1 MLKRET
7 FVNAI
12 RALRKQEEL
21 TEQMNQIYRQMTDGI
36 GHFEMDG
43 LAQNALLQTLKDGMD
58 DEHGYVM
65 WWLYEA
71 PDDNKNVW
79 WEENGQLV
87 TIDLEDVNDLYDYL
101 VHCAE
106 ERKAAT
112 K

>member
-21 TEQMNQIYRQMTDGI
+21 TEQMNHIYRQMTDGI
-36 GHFEMDG
+36 GHFDMDG
-43 LAQNALLQTLKDGMD
+43 LAQNALLQTLKDGME

-71 PDDNKNVW
+71 PDDDKSVS
-79 WEENGQLV
+79 WEENGSLITV
-87 TIDLEDVNDLYDYL
+87 DLEDVNDFFDFL
-101 VHCAE
+101 VRCAE
-106 ERKAAT
+106 ERKEAA